1 MSPLDNRE
9 AGRLTR
15 ELYFTFELKRYKKGQ
30 DLLVQIKKL
39 ENAGKYGKGLQTI
52 CQFLVKEFC
61 KYKQA
66 PLWGLKYCDIEW
78 YPDDKKASIILLI
91 DNIYRLNENDKDYIS
106 VVKETNKIMDIYRFD
121 LYVIFND
128 MYNYRQGFKNY
139 LTHHKAIE
147 PYITEREYIET
158 LQYIKQNIKTPIYLW
173 TEQDVLYYF
182 SKFRVMYEE
191 DHIIVTE

>member
-9 AGRLTR
+9 AGRLAR

-39 ENAGKYGKGLQTI
+39 ENAGKYDKGLQTI

-182 SKFRVMYEE
+182 SKFRVIYEE